1 MELAVAIAVSWA
13 LVLFAAAGRRS
24 GLRASKQEEAVS
36 RAWIDGF
43 RAGSLA
49 AREDAIDRGFAAA
62 IAEAERE
69 VARLRDELRHE
80 GFDR

>member
-13 LVLFAAAGRRS
+13 LVLLAAAGRRS

-43 RAGSLA
+43 RAGIAA
-49 AREDAIDRGFAAA
+49 AREPVGL
-62 IAEAERE
+62 EE
-69 VARLRDELRHE
+69 LRRELRHE
-80 GFDR
+80 GFDL